1 LTIEILSPKIRK
13 KILFQNMNTAFLII
27 GSGIAGMMTALRVS
41 ELGKVVLIS
50 KKSLISGSTALAQG
64 GVAGPTTS
72 PNIITGHL
80 EDTLRVGGNINNKQA
95 VHTLVEKAESAV
107 HTLKK
112 YGVIFDNTL
121 HTEAGHKEPRVWHI
135 ADKTG
140 LAIASVLSQKIRESQ
155 EITVLENTFVS
166 DLLVRENAVYGAEVM
181 QEGKTERIYAH
192 KTILA
197 TGGAGQIYAETT
209 NPVEAS
215 GDGFVM
221 AARAGAKLKDMEF
234 VQFHPTA
241 LATES
246 SPLFLLSEALRG
258 EGAMVVNTKG
268 IQICD
273 PLLPRDELSRIIF
286 EYEKKEPVFLS
297 LKHRGNGYWRE
308 HFPTI
313 FQKLEEYNVSP
324 EVDFIPIVPA
334 AHFFCGGIET
344 DIYGRT
350 NVRNLS
356 AVGEVA
362 CTGVHGSNRLASNS
376 LLEALVFAE
385 QTAKDVMEQMEKK
398 QEKPGGHFE
407 TVSFAEDTEKDQKIR
422 KEIQRICWKY
432 LGIIRKEKGLDRA
445 TTLLQKLSPTGTET
459 KNLLAVATF
468 VTEAAKKRK
477 KSIGCHFIA
486 SK

>member
-1 LTIEILSPKIRK
+1 
-13 KILFQNMNTAFLII
+13 MNTAFLII

-64 GVAGPTTS
+64 GVAGPSTS
-72 PNIITGHL
+72 PNIIEGHL
-80 EDTLRVGGNINNKQA
+80 EDTLRVGCHLNDNHA
-95 VHTLVEKAESAV
+95 VQTLVKKAESV
-107 HTLKK
+107 VNDLKK
-112 YGVIFDNTL
+112 YGVMFDDTL

-140 LAIASVLSQKIRESQ
+140 FAIASALSKKIRESE
-155 EITVLENTFVS
+155 EITVLENTFVA
-166 DLLVRENAVYGAEVM
+166 DLLARDNAVYGAEITR
-181 QEGKTERIYAH
+181 EGKTERIYAH

-197 TGGAGQIYAETT
+197 TGGAGQIFAETT
-209 NPVEAS
+209 NPAEAT

-241 LATES
+241 LATDT

-258 EGAMVVNTKG
+258 EGGILVNAEG
-268 IQICD
+268 LQICD

-286 EYEKKEPVFLS
+286 EHEKKEPAFLS

-313 FQKLEEYNVSP
+313 FQKLREYNVSP
-324 EVDFIPIVPA
+324 EVDLIPIVPA

-356 AVGEVA
+356 AIGEVA
-362 CTGVHGSNRLASNS
+362 CTGVHGANRLASNS

-385 QTAKDVMEQMEKK
+385 QTAKNVMEQMDKK

-407 TVSFAEDTEKDQKIR
+407 TLSFVEENEKDQKIR
-422 KEIQRICWKY
+422 KEIQRICWKHV
-432 LGIIRKEKGLDRA
+432 GIIRKEKGLERA

-459 KNLLAVATF
+459 KNLLAIATF
-468 VTEAAKKRK
+468 VIEAAKKRK
-477 KSIGCHFIA
+477 ESIGCHFIA
-486 SK
+486 QK